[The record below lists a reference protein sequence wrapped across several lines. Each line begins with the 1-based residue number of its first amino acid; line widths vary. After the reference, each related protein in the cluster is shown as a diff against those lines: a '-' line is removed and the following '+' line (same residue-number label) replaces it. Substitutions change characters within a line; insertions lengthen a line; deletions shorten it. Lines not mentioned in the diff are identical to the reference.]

1 MTKSFIIDEYRIQ
14 PPAWSCERRAK
25 ENLMNRS
32 ESSSTSDDVE
42 FVSLCVRREWNW
54 TESWNF
60 FGRLSACATECFSP
74 ADVRRL
80 FIVFFASSFYLFVN
94 CFLISWIPTQVS
106 WHVKRFERV
115 IRLHP
120 KWLSHH
126 FSIAQSFQISIYD
139 FTQSFAPF
147 NLHTSSLSFEQQHWS
162 WWWKPSGGSSD
173 HKLVSRSSN
182 FNYHSLNEAQ
192 SFTSQLKQMQARK
205 FRTRIKL
212 RSTINHRELKKLAL
226 KFVNF

>member
-1 MTKSFIIDEYRIQ
+1 MKFFRQTF
-14 PPAWSCERRAK
+14 
-25 ENLMNRS
+25 
-32 ESSSTSDDVE
+32 
-42 FVSLCVRREWNW
+42 SLCD
-54 TESWNF
+54 
-60 FGRLSACATECFSP
+60 GM
-74 ADVRRL
+74 
-80 FIVFFASSFYLFVN
+80 FFASWCSTTLHRFFCFILLLIVRFLLKDDDLRTIFLSWRSTRAPPWRCFFYLFVN

-162 WWWKPSGGSSD
+162 WWWRPSGGSSD

-182 FNYHSLNEAQ
+182 FNYHGLNEAQ